1 MAVIKPDP
9 DSDGESSPTSFHNQN
24 ELLNLKEDED
34 CPLIKCAVMKCE
46 TEVSCV
52 YIHYYSW

>member
-9 DSDGESSPTSFHNQN
+9 DSDGEYSPASFHNQN

-34 CPLIKCAVMKCE
+34 CPLIKCGEMKFE
-46 TEVSCV
+46 TEVSCTLS
-52 YIHYYSW
+52 HYCSW